1 MLRGFQSINNA
12 FIRDK
17 QEERGDDIM
26 NALGLGII
34 GVVVLVDVVG
44 LGIMFY
50 DKVKYGQ
57 G

>member
-1 MLRGFQSINNA
+1 MLCSYQSINNA

-17 QEERGDDIM
+17 SQERGDDIM
-26 NALGLGII
+26 NALVLSIMGI
-34 GVVVLVDVVG
+34 VVVLALAG
-44 LGIMFY
+44 LGMMLY

>member
-1 MLRGFQSINNA
+1 MLCSYQSINNA

-17 QEERGDDIM
+17 LQERGDDIM
-26 NALGLGII
+26 NALGLSII
-34 GVVVLVDVVG
+34 GIVVVLALAG
-44 LGIMFY
+44 LGMMLY